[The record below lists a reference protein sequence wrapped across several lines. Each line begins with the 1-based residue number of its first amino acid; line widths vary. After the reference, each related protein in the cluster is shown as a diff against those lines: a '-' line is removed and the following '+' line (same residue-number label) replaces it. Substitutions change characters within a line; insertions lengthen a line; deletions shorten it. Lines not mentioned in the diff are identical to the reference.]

1 MRTFLKG
8 LIGSRALRWFGIACV
23 VLIAVLSLTPASVQ
37 ARTALPGP
45 VEHVLGYAAVAAIL
59 TLGLRRPAFPWLVI
73 VAMALFA
80 VAVEALQFFSPGRNP
95 ELIGAVS
102 STLGAA
108 AGALIAYG
116 VRRALGPDRSA
127 A

>member
-1 MRTFLKG
+1 MRTFLRG

-23 VLIAVLSLTPASVQ
+23 ALIAVLSLTPASVQ
-37 ARTALPGP
+37 ARSALPGP

-59 TLGLRRPAFPWLVI
+59 TLGLRRTAFPWMVI

-102 STLGAA
+102 STLGAGVGVGAGYLLRLRVA
-108 AGALIAYG
+108 A
-116 VRRALGPDRSA
+116 
-127 A
+127 